1 MFILCKYPFAK
12 DCDMEKMREIIHLN
26 FDWEFTE
33 SFSSGFAKGEEV
45 EITTVNLPHTCRE
58 TPFDYF
64 DEGIYQMVCGYRR
77 SLLIPGS
84 ARDKRI
90 FLVIGAAAHSA
101 QVYVNGIPCGERH
114 NCGYTSFEVELT
126 HAVTPGQSALVAI
139 EVDSRENQNI
149 PPFGYVMDYMTYG
162 GFTVK
167 CGWKSGTGATS
178 QMFLPDRNHPAD
190 CKFNAAL
197 RAALTPYVIRFCWTV
212 GMSAG

>member
-1 MFILCKYPFAK
+1 
-12 DCDMEKMREIIHLN
+12 MEKMREIIHLN

-101 QVYVNGIPCGERH
+101 QVYVNGIPLRREAQLRLHFIRG
-114 NCGYTSFEVELT
+114 GT
-126 HAVTPGQSALVAI
+126 HRRR
-139 EVDSRENQNI
+139 DSRSERA
-149 PPFGYVMDYMTYG
+149 
-162 GFTVK
+162 
-167 CGWKSGTGATS
+167 CGNRSG
-178 QMFLPDRNHPAD
+178 QP
-190 CKFNAAL
+190 
-197 RAALTPYVIRFCWTV
+197 
-212 GMSAG
+212 